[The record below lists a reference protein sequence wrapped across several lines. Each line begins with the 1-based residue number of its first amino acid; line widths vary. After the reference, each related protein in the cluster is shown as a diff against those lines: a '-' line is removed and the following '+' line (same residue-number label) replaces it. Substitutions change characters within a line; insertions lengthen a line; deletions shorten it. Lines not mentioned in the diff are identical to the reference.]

1 MSKNRGLWGAV
12 SGFGGLIQAAVGRTG
27 GFEAM
32 PSKRMGSAGDGFD
45 HAVAESFFATLECE
59 RLAKRPF
66 KSHAEARIAIVEYL
80 KGFYNPHRLHSL
92 IGCLSP
98 VNFERRY
105 APRKPSKLTHPC
117 VH

>member
-1 MSKNRGLWGAV
+1 
-12 SGFGGLIQAAVGRTG
+12 LIQAAVGRTG

-45 HAVAESFFATLECE
+45 HAMAESCFATLECE
-59 RLAKRPF
+59 RLTKRPF
-66 KSHAEARIAIVEYL
+66 KSQAEARIAIFEYL
-80 KGFYNPHRLHSL
+80 GGFHNPHRFHFS

-105 APRKPSKLTHPC
+105 APRKPSKLTRPR